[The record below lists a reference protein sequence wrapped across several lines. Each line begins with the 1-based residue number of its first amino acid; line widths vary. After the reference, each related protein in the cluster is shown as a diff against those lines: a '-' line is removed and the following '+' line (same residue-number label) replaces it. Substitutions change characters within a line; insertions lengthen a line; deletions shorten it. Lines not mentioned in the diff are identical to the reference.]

1 MLVFQRRNF
10 CQTTTMPF
18 HAAESRVEKCLNQFP
33 SEGVADYEAPE
44 ANQVQIVVL
53 DALMRRKSF
62 VNQAR
67 PNPRHFVRGD

>member
-1 MLVFQRRNF
+1 MTLCAGEFRG
-10 CQTTTMPF
+10 
-18 HAAESRVEKCLNQFP
+18 EKCLHQFP

-44 ANQVQIVVL
+44 ADQIQIVVL
-53 DALMRRKSF
+53 DALMRRKTF